1 MDTNGM
7 RESRAYFLPSHVG
20 FIHTTSRESLVTLL
34 SKDIAKILESSIQ
47 KEGRA
52 SLAVSGGRTPI
63 PLFVELSKLNLD
75 WSKVELTLADD
86 RWVDSDDDASNERL
100 VRQYLLKNKATTAR
114 FIPLKNEERT
124 AKIGQI
130 KSEKTFKEIKLPLD
144 VIVLGMGSDGH
155 TASLFPCSNEL
166 TEAMDPNYPNFL
178 ISTNPKNAPYER
190 ISLSAKTIS
199 NSKNIYLHLN
209 GSEKLQ
215 TLETAMSL
223 KDINKMPIY
232 NFLKEELDIYW
243 SP

>member
-7 RESRAYFLPSHVG
+7 REGKAHFLPNHVG
-20 FIHTTSRESLVTLL
+20 FFNTNSSESLVKLL
-34 SKDIAKILESSIQ
+34 SKDIAEILESTIQ

-86 RWVDSDDDASNERL
+86 RWVNLDDEASNEYL
-100 VRQYLLKNKATTAR
+100 VRKYLLKNKAITAR
-114 FIPLKNEERT
+114 FIPLKNEKRT
-124 AKIGQI
+124 AKMGQI
-130 KSEKTFKEIKLPLD
+130 KSENIFKEIKLPLD

-166 TEAMDPNYPNFL
+166 KEAMDPNYPNFL
-178 ISTNPKNAPYER
+178 ISTNPKTAPYER

-199 NSKNIYLHLN
+199 SSKKIFLHLN
-209 GSEKLQ
+209 GSDKLHV
-215 TLETAMSL
+215 LKTAMHL